1 MRNPDPRM
9 RTVFTHRPDSD
20 FNSMFPVQIT
30 GRDFQYG
37 SNSCTISAKMITVTN
52 RKNRKQYG
60 RRKITVITGV
70 TVVTDIKNWHWQ
82 DHGRMLEVHISK
94 HSLFRLKITVG
105 CLTSTHPSIHFFV
118 SRSRPVVDCAH
129 IQAFTLKFP
138 QDRGR
143 LTGERISEPFTSL
156 LTKTLSRSWSV
167 A

>member
-1 MRNPDPRM
+1 MRNSDPRM

-30 GRDFQYG
+30 LRDFQYR

-70 TVVTDIKNWHWQ
+70 TVVTDIKKWHWQ

-94 HSLFRLKITVG
+94 HSLFRL
-105 CLTSTHPSIHFFV
+105 

-138 QDRGR
+138 QDHGR
-143 LTGERISEPFTSL
+143 LTGEHTSEPFTFL
-156 LTKTLSRSWSV
+156 LTKSLSRSWSV